1 MPTFSDHISFEPQ
14 DYKAPFKISGFQVT
28 NEISGHPNLEPLP
41 YVVADPS
48 AYVAGATPFSGVSG
62 ISRDAIA
69 ASGEFFTPYP
79 VIGWN
84 ILNPSTDASLDPVET
99 LQSRV
104 FKGTNLYL
112 LDETGFLIKELTTG
126 YRKNQLKIPVSQIV
140 QYFAEAVG
148 DTTFTDAHN
157 QPGNP
162 AGKVGMDP
170 RAFRL
175 RAETND
181 YYGRSLTGEYLLT
194 SPSPDIT
201 GLGVAYAGR
210 TVQLS
215 PSYTKASGIR
225 AVTVYLASVEDFQV
239 DFTGSGVTQYNYS
252 QRFNFGNNALK
263 AGNTTLNMHFPSDS
277 GYYCKLI
284 AEDQFGTGSGFLYP
298 SSIKPLNLDPFSFK
312 EEPSGISG
320 KVFPSQDLFNEYVR
334 TEAIIKC
341 QRENY
346 PFPLEYESPF
356 GGKRKICK

>member
-1 MPTFSDHISFEPQ
+1 MPHFSDHLSFEPQ
-14 DYKAPFKISGFQVT
+14 NYHSPFKISGFQVT
-28 NEISGHPNLEPLP
+28 NEASGYPNLEPLP
-41 YVVADPS
+41 YVVANPS

-69 ASGEFFTPYP
+69 ASGEFFTAYP
-79 VIGWN
+79 VIEWD
-84 ILNPSTDASLDPVET
+84 ILNPSTDISLNPIEIV
-99 LQSRV
+99 QSQV

-126 YRKNQLKIPVSQIV
+126 YRKNTLKLPASKIV
-140 QYFAEAVG
+140 QYFDDAVG

-201 GLGVAYAGR
+201 GLNVSYAGT

-239 DFTGSGVTQYNYS
+239 DFTGSGVRQYDYS
-252 QRFNFGNNALK
+252 QRFNFGNHVDK
-263 AGNTTLNMHFPSDS
+263 AANTTLNMHFPTDS

-298 SSIKPLNLDPFSFK
+298 SSIRPLALDPFSFK
-312 EEPSGISG
+312 EQPSGISG

-346 PFPLEYESPF
+346 PRALEYE
-356 GGKRKICK
+356 